1 MAIRAVDS
9 NCRTVLDADQAIDK
23 PTAQAATKQS
33 SSKNDMAFLML
44 FFRMVRPSQSVVSSD
59 DTTIPFVFGSGAAF
73 LAKVSAR
80 NGLPVNDTRTLN
92 GDITLDNR
100 SFGNRSFLQAGGSPR
115 VRNGVAR
122 PESEMGWHALS
133 LRRAW
138 SACSASPRP
147 SQSLWACPPNAVK
160 DSGSR
165 IRENSGLFR

>member
-1 MAIRAVDS
+1 MWAMTRLAPSAQLTNSRLTDHYRVLGEDVLAGCVVAIRAVDS

-59 DTTIPFVFGSGAAF
+59 DTTIPYVFGSGAAF

-80 NGLPVNDTRTLN
+80 IGLPVNDTRTLN

-100 SFGNRSFLQAGGSPR
+100 SFGNRSFLQAGGTR
-115 VRNGVAR
+115 ATQ
-122 PESEMGWHALS
+122 
-133 LRRAW
+133 RR
-138 SACSASPRP
+138 
-147 SQSLWACPPNAVK
+147 
-160 DSGSR
+160 
-165 IRENSGLFR
+165 